1 MNLCLHCNERSKNY
15 TERTRIWSYGAV
27 IYRSDQANLGNGKM
41 SDGLRRLN
49 IEVTTRCNLNCSMCV
64 RKVWREDSGDMS
76 LQTYKA
82 LATVFPEIETINLIG
97 IGEPLLN
104 ENIAEMIWLGKE
116 RLPANGT
123 FSLTTNGTL
132 IDKSMSSK
140 LVSSGLNYIVV
151 SIDGA
156 SPETFAGIRKG
167 ARLEDALS
175 GIRFLNQ
182 AKEDVNSQTPVIG
195 LEFVAM
201 QRNIEELP
209 QLVELAA
216 THGISF
222 IIVSNL
228 LPHTEEM
235 KNEILYDFNS
245 EEAIE
250 LFEEA
255 KAEARRRNIELTFDS
270 LDVENYTNALF
281 GVPPLK
287 DKLRSGKPTWNNV
300 RGYGKEMGQK
310 FELLDETVAKARE
323 RNVCMSFKN
332 LIPRDS
338 SYIDHAHEIFIE
350 AAARAKKL
358 NIDLNLPPLIPM
370 ARRECGFIRD
380 RIAFISWDGFVR
392 PCHNLYHSYM
402 CYVNGREKS
411 INALSFGNV
420 NERDLRDIWNSREYR
435 SFRRQ
440 VDKFDFAP
448 CGDCPHAEACFAL
461 LAPVFRKDCYEYTL
475 PCGDCPWARGILKCM

>member
-1 MNLCLHCNERSKNY
+1 M
-15 TERTRIWSYGAV
+15 
-27 IYRSDQANLGNGKM
+27 
-41 SDGLRRLN
+41 LRKLN

-64 RKVWREDSGDMS
+64 RNVWREDSGDMS
-76 LQTYKA
+76 LETYRA
-82 LATVFPEIETINLIG
+82 LAKVFPEIETINMIG

-104 ENIAEMIWLGKE
+104 DKIFEMIRLGKE
-116 RLPANGT
+116 HLPENGT

-132 IDKSMSSK
+132 IDKSMASK
-140 LVSSGLNYIVV
+140 LVSSDLNYIVV

-156 SPETFAGIRKG
+156 SPETFAKIRKG
-167 ARLEDALS
+167 ARLQDVLN

-182 AKEDVNSQTPVIG
+182 TKKEINSQTPVIG

-201 QRNIEELP
+201 KRNIEELP

-216 THGISF
+216 EHGISF

-245 EEAIE
+245 DEAIE

-255 KAEARRRNIELTFDS
+255 KAEAKRRGITLAFDS
-270 LDVENYTNALF
+270 LDVENYANALF

-300 RGYGKEMGQK
+300 RGYDKEMGQK

-332 LIPRDS
+332 LIPGDGS
-338 SYIDHAHEIFIE
+338 HIAHIQELFAK
-350 AAARAKKL
+350 AAARAAQFQ
-358 NIDLNLPPLIPM
+358 IDLELPPLIPR
-370 ARRECGFIRD
+370 ARRECGFVRD

-411 INALSFGNV
+411 INAVSFGNV

-475 PCGDCPWARGILKCM
+475 PCGDCPWARGVLQCM

>member
-1 MNLCLHCNERSKNY
+1 MNDR
-15 TERTRIWSYGAV
+15 
-27 IYRSDQANLGNGKM
+27 
-41 SDGLRRLN
+41 LRKLN

-64 RKVWREDSGDMS
+64 RNVWREDSGDMS
-76 LQTYKA
+76 LETYRA
-82 LATVFPEIETINLIG
+82 LATVFPEIETINMIG

-104 ENIAEMIWLGKE
+104 EKIFEMIRLGKE
-116 RLPANGT
+116 HLPENGT

-132 IDKSMSSK
+132 IDKSMASK

-156 SPETFAGIRKG
+156 SPETFAKIRKG
-167 ARLEDALS
+167 ARLEDVLN

-182 AKEDVNSQTPVIG
+182 TKKEINSQTPVFG

-201 QRNIEELP
+201 KGNIEELP

-216 THGISF
+216 EHGVSF

-250 LFEEA
+250 LFEQA
-255 KAEARRRNIELTFDS
+255 KAEAKQRGIALSFDS
-270 LDVENYTNALF
+270 LDVENYANALF
-281 GVPPLK
+281 GLPPLK

-300 RGYGKEMGQK
+300 RGYDKEMGQK
-310 FELLDETVAKARE
+310 FELLDEIVAKARE

-332 LIPRDS
+332 LIPRDG
-338 SYIDHAHEIFIE
+338 SYIAHVQKLFVK
-350 AAARAKKL
+350 AAARATEFA
-358 NIDLNLPPLIPM
+358 IDLELPPLIPR

-380 RIAFISWDGFVR
+380 RIAFVSWDGSVR

-411 INALSFGNV
+411 INAVSFGNV

-461 LAPVFRKDCYEYTL
+461 LAPTFRKDCYQYAL

>member
-1 MNLCLHCNERSKNY
+1 MNDR
-15 TERTRIWSYGAV
+15 
-27 IYRSDQANLGNGKM
+27 
-41 SDGLRRLN
+41 LRKLN

-64 RKVWREDSGDMS
+64 RNVWREDSGDMS
-76 LQTYKA
+76 LETYRA
-82 LATVFPEIETINLIG
+82 LATVFPEIETINMIG

-104 ENIAEMIWLGKE
+104 EKIFEMIRLGKE
-116 RLPANGT
+116 HLPENGT

-132 IDKSMSSK
+132 IDKSMASK

-151 SIDGA
+151 SVDGA
-156 SPETFAGIRKG
+156 SPETFAKIRKG
-167 ARLEDALS
+167 ARLEDVLN

-182 AKEDVNSQTPVIG
+182 AKKEINSQVPVIG

-201 QRNIEELP
+201 KGNIEELP

-216 THGISF
+216 EHGISF
-222 IIVSNL
+222 ILVSNL

-245 EEAIE
+245 DEAIE
-250 LFEEA
+250 LFEGA
-255 KAEARRRNIELTFDS
+255 KAEAKRRGITLAFDS
-270 LDVENYTNALF
+270 LDVENYANALF

-300 RGYGKEMGQK
+300 RGYDKEMGQK

-332 LIPRDS
+332 LIPGDGS
-338 SYIDHAHEIFIE
+338 HIAHVQQLYAK
-350 AAARAKKL
+350 AAARAAEFA
-358 NIDLNLPPLIPM
+358 IDLDLPPLIPR
-370 ARRECGFIRD
+370 ARRECGFVRD

-411 INALSFGNV
+411 INAVSFGNV

>member
-1 MNLCLHCNERSKNY
+1 MIDR
-15 TERTRIWSYGAV
+15 
-27 IYRSDQANLGNGKM
+27 
-41 SDGLRRLN
+41 LRKLN

-76 LQTYKA
+76 MQTYGA
-82 LATVFPEIETINLIG
+82 LAPVFPEVEAINLIG

-104 ENIAEMIWLGKE
+104 EKIFEMIRLGKE
-116 RLPANGT
+116 LLPENGV

-132 IDKSMSSK
+132 IDKITASK
-140 LVSSGLNYIVV
+140 LVSSGLDYIVV

-156 SPETFAGIRKG
+156 SPETFAKIREG
-167 ARLEDALS
+167 ARLEDVLN

-182 AKEDVNSQTPVIG
+182 TKKEVKSHKPVLG

-201 QRNIEELP
+201 KRNIGELP

-216 THGISF
+216 EHGISF

-245 EEAIE
+245 DEAIQ

-255 KAEARRRNIELTFDS
+255 EAKAKQCSIALSFDS
-270 LDVENYTNALF
+270 LDVENYANALF

-300 RGYGKEMGQK
+300 RGYDKEMQQK

-332 LIPRDS
+332 LIPRDGS
-338 SYIDHAHEIFIE
+338 HIAHIQELFAK
-350 AAARAKKL
+350 AAARAAQFH
-358 NIDLNLPPLIPM
+358 IDLDLPPLIPM
-370 ARRECGFIRD
+370 ARRECGFVRD

-411 INALSFGNV
+411 INAVSFGNV
-420 NERDLRDIWNSREYR
+420 NERDFWDIWNWREYR

-461 LAPVFRKDCYEYTL
+461 LAPTFRKDCYQYTL

>member
-1 MNLCLHCNERSKNY
+1 MNDK
-15 TERTRIWSYGAV
+15 
-27 IYRSDQANLGNGKM
+27 
-41 SDGLRRLN
+41 LRKLN
-49 IEVTTRCNLNCSMCV
+49 IEITTRCNLSCAMCV
-64 RKVWREDSGDMS
+64 RKVWKEDSGDMS
-76 LQTYKA
+76 LQTYRA
-82 LATVFPEIETINLIG
+82 LVPVFPEIETINLIG

-104 ENIAEMIWLGKE
+104 EKIFEMIRLGKE
-116 RLPANGT
+116 HLPGSGT
-123 FSLTTNGTL
+123 FSITTNGTL
-132 IDKSMSSK
+132 MDKSKASK
-140 LVSSGLNYIVV
+140 LVSSGLDYIVV

-156 SPETFAGIRKG
+156 SPETFAEIRKG
-167 ARLEDALS
+167 ARLENVLN

-182 AKEDVNSQTPVIG
+182 TKNKFNSQTPVIG

-216 THGISF
+216 AYGISF

-245 EEAIE
+245 EEAIG

-255 KAEARRRNIELTFDS
+255 KAEAKRRSISLTLDS
-270 LDVENYTNALF
+270 LDVENYANALF
-281 GVPPLK
+281 GVPPLR
-287 DKLRSGKPTWNNV
+287 DKLRSGKPIWNSV

-310 FELLDETVAKARE
+310 FELLDETVAKAQQ

-332 LIPRDS
+332 LIPREGS
-338 SYIDHAHEIFIE
+338 NIAHIQELFVK
-350 AAARAKKL
+350 AAARAKKF
-358 NIDLNLPPLIPM
+358 NIDLDLPPLIPR
-370 ARRECGFIRD
+370 ARRECGFVRD

-411 INALSFGNV
+411 INAVGFGNV
-420 NERDLRDIWNSREYR
+420 NERGLRDIWDSREYR

-461 LAPVFRKDCYEYTL
+461 LAPTFRKDCYQYTL